1 MAMTN
6 GSIIN
11 LISGIL
17 DTLPKSEQKVGQA
30 ILNEPNFAVKA
41 SVQSLA
47 KKAET
52 SAAAVI
58 RFSKSLNLDSFP
70 ELKRQLSMELAMPN
84 RTGYYD
90 IEPGESFDSI
100 REKLVSNVNQTTQ
113 DTASQLKEEAIIQV
127 CAEMEQA
134 ETIYAYGVGASWLIA
149 EDIAQKWL
157 RAGKN
162 VFLSQDPHVLAMAFS
177 SGKKNSLFFAV
188 SNSGETSQVLE
199 LANEAKQSG
208 VKVVSLT
215 RIGNNK
221 LKTISDFVL
230 ETSRAPE
237 AEMRSTATSSRQA
250 QLLVIDI
257 LFYYFASKQYDEMI
271 THIKKSREATNR
283 FREK

>member
-1 MAMTN
+1 MAN

-11 LISGIL
+11 LINGIL
-17 DTLPKSEQKVGQA
+17 GSLPNSEQKVGKT
-30 ILNEPNFAVKA
+30 ILADPNFAVKA

-47 KKAET
+47 KKSNA

-70 ELKRQLSMELAMPN
+70 ELKRQLSMELAMPKKA
-84 RTGYYD
+84 GYYD
-90 IEPGESFDSI
+90 IEPDESFDSI
-100 REKLVSNVNQTTQ
+100 REKLVSNMIQTTQ
-113 DTASQLKEEAIIQV
+113 DTASQLKEEAIVAV
-127 CAEMEQA
+127 CMEMEKA

-177 SGKKNSLFFAV
+177 AGKSNSVLIAI
-188 SNSGETSQVLE
+188 SNSGETSEVLQ
-199 LANEAKQSG
+199 LAKEAKHNG
-208 VKVVSLT
+208 LKVVSLT
-215 RIGNNK
+215 RIGSNK
-221 LKTISDFVL
+221 LKTIADFVL

-237 AEMRSTATSSRQA
+237 AELRSTATSSRQA

-257 LFYYFASKQYDEMI
+257 LFYYFASKRYEDMI
-271 THIKKSREATNR
+271 THIQKSREATNR
-283 FREK
+283 FRE